1 MMPTRSKTI
10 SAAPSQKPT
19 CGNRHRLWL
28 YSVAMIGQ
36 KQQADAGSGYSCVG
50 GTSHSRTGVLAV
62 MCAVLLFVSAC
73 TSTGIS
79 AFGEGDPSGGSAAD
93 GFPEGADMAAEF
105 DPAQPRSLPA
115 PPPRADALTGS
126 DQQRLGQ
133 EPQSQTRIIHPAH
146 SPLAPGA
153 PIDISTHIPHPGE
166 QFHYN
171 ICTVAYSF
179 TDEAGTGY
187 AITASH
193 CGREGDLVW
202 AGQANN
208 RFQWP
213 AEPIGSFIYSD
224 LYTVDSSDL
233 DIAII
238 ELNANAYDAS
248 VAGGSEAALNPM
260 ATAIADRLDFL
271 PEHVCKNGR
280 ITGITCGDTT
290 AAQALGK
297 LNTHDGSVLDA
308 RSARAA
314 LCATTGDSGG
324 PVYAELNGEQV
335 IVGLVSGTTT
345 QQAAHQCNGDEP
357 VDGNNGDISVSYTPA
372 TEFQRIIGSIVPQA
386 ATTTTTW

>member
-1 MMPTRSKTI
+1 MMLTRSKTI
-10 SAAPSQKPT
+10 SAVPSQKPT
-19 CGNRHRLWL
+19 CGNQHRLWL

-36 KQQADAGSGYSCVG
+36 KQQADAGSGYSSVG

-115 PPPRADALTGS
+115 PPPRADALTGA

-133 EPQSQTRIIHPAH
+133 EPQSQTRIIHPTQ

-153 PIDISTHIPHPGE
+153 PIDISTHVPQPWE
-166 QFHYN
+166 QFHYD

-260 ATAIADRLDFL
+260 ATAIADR
-271 PEHVCKNGR
+271 
-280 ITGITCGDTT
+280 
-290 AAQALGK
+290 QALGK
-297 LNTHDGSVLDA
+297 LKPHDGSVLDA